1 MQLGIFLFEDDSV
14 HSIHGSIIVASW
26 EELFALDGAGYNIAY
41 KRISLRQ
48 IRRKVH
54 LFPLKSF
61 PDAESRK
68 TKVRTNGG
76 TFDKVKKSVYR
87 IKNDQNYLKIF
98 SQVLTQGINVDRL
111 RMLLLI
117 VLLDAEYLTVA
128 VLILQYVSVLLA
140 LKPRVL

>member
-68 TKVRTNGG
+68 AKVRTNGG
-76 TFDKVKKSVYR
+76 TFDKVKKSV
-87 IKNDQNYLKIF
+87 
-98 SQVLTQGINVDRL
+98 QGINVDRL